1 MTEFTQADLL
11 RYFYGETSES
21 KTAEIRAALQKDSKL
36 RDSYN
41 QLKLTLNALDEAK
54 SSPSQSVMDKILKYA
69 ASKQPKVQTH

>member
-21 KTAEIRAALQKDSKL
+21 KTEEIRVALQKDSRL
-36 RDSYN
+36 RDSFN
-41 QLKLTLNALDEAK
+41 ELKQTLNALDEAK
-54 SSPSQSVMDKILKYA
+54 STPSKSVMDRIFGYA